1 MLTSEAKPR
10 HATTVTDEI
19 IELSAGPAGI
29 EIIILQGRPIGEPV
43 AQYGPFVMNSQ
54 SEIEDAFRDYQATQF
69 GGWPWPN
76 ETPNHGTAARRFA
89 IHADGRCEDI
99 S

>member
-1 MLTSEAKPR
+1 MIQS
-10 HATTVTDEI
+10 DEI